1 MILSPRS
8 CRTMPELRM
17 QIDVLDAEL
26 IGLLQRRAEYI
37 ARAAEIKQ
45 NEDLP
50 ARIEWRVEEVLA
62 KAREN
67 AEMAGL
73 DPQLAETLWREM
85 IEWSIRKE
93 AATLEKEA
101 T

>member
-1 MILSPRS
+1 
-8 CRTMPELRM
+8 MPELRV
-17 QIDVLDAEL
+17 QIDALDAE
-26 IGLLQRRAEYI
+26 IIALLQKRAGYI

-45 NEDLP
+45 TEDLP

-62 KAREN
+62 KARKN
-67 AEMAGL
+67 AQMVGL
-73 DPQLAETLWREM
+73 DPQLAETLWHEM

-93 AATLEKEA
+93 AATLEKDV